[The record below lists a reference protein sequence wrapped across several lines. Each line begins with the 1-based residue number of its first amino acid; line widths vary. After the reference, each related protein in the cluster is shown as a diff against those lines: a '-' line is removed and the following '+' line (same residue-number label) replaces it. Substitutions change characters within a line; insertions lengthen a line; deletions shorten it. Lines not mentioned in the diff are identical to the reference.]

1 MTMPQPRD
9 LSYSKEMKA
18 FTLVELLVVMGVIS
32 LLAAA
37 AVTGFNAI
45 GRARGVTEAA
55 YQIASAVE
63 LCRSEAITRHTY
75 VWLGLQPTNN
85 SGSADLLLGM
95 VYSVD
100 GSSTNT
106 IPSNLMP
113 LTKALTIQS
122 VALASVN
129 TQIASGF
136 SGVDLSTLGPS
147 TPPFTFSIGNKS
159 FNGPVI
165 TFMPLGEVTTNNTPA
180 DTNGFD
186 SSLGVELRPT
196 RGTQVLTNNV
206 TELLIDGSVGI
217 PTIIRP

>member
-1 MTMPQPRD
+1 MPQPRD

-37 AVTGFNAI
+37 VVTGFNEI

-63 LCRSEAITRHTY
+63 LCRSEAVSRQTY
-75 VWLGLQPTNN
+75 VWLGFQPQTNA
-85 SGSADLLLGM
+85 GSADLRLGM
-95 VYSVD
+95 VYSMD

-106 IPSNLMP
+106 NSTNLMP
-113 LTKALTIQS
+113 LGKALLIQS
-122 VALASVN
+122 VALAPVN
-129 TQIASGF
+129 TSIATNF
-136 SGVDLSTLGPS
+136 SGVDLSTVGAGMSFIIGTNKFTGPS
-147 TPPFTFSIGNKS
+147 
-159 FNGPVI
+159 I
-165 TFMPLGEVTTNNTPA
+165 TFMPLGEVTTNPSPINT
-180 DTNGFD
+180 DGFD
-186 SSLGVELRPT
+186 PILGFGLQPT
-196 RGTQVLTNNV
+196 RGTTLLTNNL

>member
-1 MTMPQPRD
+1 
-9 LSYSKEMKA
+9 MKA

-37 AVTGFNAI
+37 VVTGFNEI

-63 LCRSEAITRHTY
+63 LCRSEAVSRQSY
-75 VWLGLQPTNN
+75 VWLSFQPQTS
-85 SGSADLLLGM
+85 SGSADLRLGM
-95 VYSVD
+95 VYSMD

-106 IPSNLMP
+106 SSNNLMP
-113 LTKALTIQS
+113 LGKALLIQN

-129 TQIASGF
+129 TSIATNFPS
-136 SGVDLSTLGPS
+136 SGVDLSIVGAGMSFIIGTNKFTGP
-147 TPPFTFSIGNKS
+147 T
-159 FNGPVI
+159 I
-165 TFMPLGEVTTNNTPA
+165 TFMPLGEVTTNPSPTNT
-180 DTNGFD
+180 DGFEPI
-186 SSLGVELRPT
+186 LGVELRPT
-196 RGTQVLTNNV
+196 RGTQILATNV